1 MQFQISTPQ
10 SFRED
15 VAKQE
20 ARRASKRKFG
30 YGSDMEPAGK
40 KQKQFDFSVPP
51 APAQSHAATY
61 LRPIAESPRLVEAS
75 LPSAQAQIHD
85 MTNFGL
91 NTKKRKK
98 DEHPSV
104 TPAQSHEM
112 KNHGQAMKE
121 PQLDRSSMPPA
132 QAQDTT
138 DPGPAAKK
146 QRLSYANLP
155 PARVR
160 VKMSDEES
168 TRFYAGLY
176 RRRLAGWCKSQG
188 FDYGLFDQ
196 NIIPDTLLLSPD
208 FDPYRYMEF
217 LSANNHYDSS
227 GPTAL
232 DVSRFVKQSAE
243 DLMANSPEL
252 AAYCASKQ
260 KPHNFSSHPPNAG
273 TPAQAQSVCGEGSVH
288 HPLDQSKTS
297 RGCPG
302 SGDEIS
308 HSPSIQDNTAVSSSA
323 FGQKVNEVCPP
334 LGEKT
339 STPLSSIT
347 SSLESPFR
355 SSSDFNAG
363 CNPKSINL
371 DQHASVGSECHTGN
385 HTVAANSDQT
395 ALLSLDGDLRDETT
409 RASSSQT
416 PSVDPTPNKG
426 GRPRGRKPRPPRK
439 PKGPTRFQKN
449 HPVKS
454 TVNIDVWENILV
466 YCPLEFLLKARS
478 ISTTFKSVLK
488 DDSFIWKRAR
498 LNQFGP
504 DMPDPPLGL
513 SEPHFADLVTGT
525 GCQTRG
531 CTSKKT
537 RKTYWALGKR
547 TCVGCFQTS
556 FIPVS
561 VLNLII
567 RIFSIRY
574 ADVHLAPST

>member
-20 ARRASKRKFG
+20 ARRASKRKVS
-30 YGSDMEPAGK
+30 YGSDMEPAVK
-40 KQKQFDFSVPP
+40 KQKQINLSVPP
-51 APAQSHAATY
+51 APAQSHATICV
-61 LRPIAESPRLVEAS
+61 RPIGESPKFADTS
-75 LPSAQAQIHD
+75 LPSVQAQVHD
-85 MTNFGL
+85 MTDL
-91 NTKKRKK
+91 EPSTKKRKK
-98 DEHPSV
+98 HEHPSV
-104 TPAQSHEM
+104 IPAQFHDM
-112 KNHGQAMKE
+112 TNHGQAMKE
-121 PQLDRSSMPPA
+121 PQLDHSSMPPA

-138 DPGPAAKK
+138 ELGPAAKK

-160 VKMSDEES
+160 VRMSEEES

-176 RRRLAGWCKSQG
+176 RKRLFIWCKSQR
-188 FDYGLFDQ
+188 FDYALFNQ
-196 NIIPDTLLLSPD
+196 SIIPDTLLLSPD

-217 LSANNHYDSS
+217 QNANNYYDAS
-227 GPTAL
+227 GPKAL
-232 DVSRFVKQSAE
+232 DTSRIVCSSARN
-243 DLMANSPEL
+243 LMADTPEY
-252 AAYCASKQ
+252 ATYWDYKQ
-260 KPHNFSSHPPNAG
+260 KLHNFSNHPPNVSKS
-273 TPAQAQSVCGEGSVH
+273 AQAQSVSGEGSVH
-288 HPLDQSKTS
+288 HPLDQSRTS
-297 RGCPG
+297 RGYPS

-308 HSPSIQDNTAVSSSA
+308 HSPSTQDTTAVSSCT
-323 FGQKVNEVCPP
+323 FGEILNEVCPP
-334 LGEKT
+334 LGGEI
-339 STPLSSIT
+339 STPLSSTT

-355 SSSDFNAG
+355 SSSDPNAG
-363 CNPKSINL
+363 INAKSINW
-371 DQHASVGSECHTGN
+371 DQHTLVGSECDTGN
-385 HTVAANSDQT
+385 ATVAANSDQS
-395 ALLSLDGDLRDETT
+395 AAVSLDANNLRDETT
-409 RASSSQT
+409 PTSSSRS
-416 PSVDPTPNKG
+416 PSVGPSLNKG
-426 GRPRGRKPRPPRK
+426 GRPRGRKPRAPRT

-454 TVNIDVWENILV
+454 TVNIDVWENILI

-504 DMPDPPLGL
+504 AMPDPPLGL
-513 SEPHFADLVTGT
+513 SEPHYADLVTGT

-547 TCVGCFQTS
+547 MCVGCFQTS

-567 RIFSIRY
+567 EK
-574 ADVHLAPST
+574 VLNMLC